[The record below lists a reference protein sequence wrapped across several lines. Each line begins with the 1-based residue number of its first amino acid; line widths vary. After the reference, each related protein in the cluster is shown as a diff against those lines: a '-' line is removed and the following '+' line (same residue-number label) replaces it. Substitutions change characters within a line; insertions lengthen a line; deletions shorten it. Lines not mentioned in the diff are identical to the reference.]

1 MGTHKL
7 QRSFA
12 PVHDTG
18 ENEVGAA
25 RSPVVFLAEVAGGV
39 VHLLAS
45 PVLSSLKVKR
55 AEPPKQLCAMVVG
68 SDSRCSRV
76 VVSPCGCV
84 LAGAEGY
91 FPPEH
96 VLSAHVNLLS
106 LKIQRAHCQHVIFCH
121 GGMPTEKT
129 G

>member
-1 MGTHKL
+1 M
-7 QRSFA
+7 A
-12 PVHDTG
+12 
-18 ENEVGAA
+18 
-25 RSPVVFLAEVAGGV
+25 FLALELEVAGGV

-45 PVLSSLKVKR
+45 PVLSSLKVKQV
-55 AEPPKQLCAMVVG
+55 EPPKQLCVMVVG

-76 VVSPCGCV
+76 VVSPCGGV

-106 LKIQRAHCQHVIFCH
+106 LMIQKAHCQHVIFCH

>member
-1 MGTHKL
+1 M
-7 QRSFA
+7 A
-12 PVHDTG
+12 
-18 ENEVGAA
+18 
-25 RSPVVFLAEVAGGV
+25 FLALELELAGG
-39 VHLLAS
+39 LLAS

-76 VVSPCGCV
+76 VVSPCGGV

-106 LKIQRAHCQHVIFCH
+106 LMIQKAHCQHVILCH
-121 GGMPTEKT
+121 GGMPSVQNRVAKPEQ
-129 G
+129 GGF